1 MKHLC
6 QHGDDPAM
14 TGDDLL
20 LWLVALIAGLLLGKE
35 LRRLGGAFV
44 DGFREEQD
52 RLKRH
57 PRETQR

>member
-1 MKHLC
+1 
-6 QHGDDPAM
+6 M